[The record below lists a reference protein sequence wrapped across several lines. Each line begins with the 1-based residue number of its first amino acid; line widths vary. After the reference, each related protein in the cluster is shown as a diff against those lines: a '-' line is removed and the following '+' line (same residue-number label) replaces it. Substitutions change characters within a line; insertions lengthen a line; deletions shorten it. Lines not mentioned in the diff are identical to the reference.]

1 MGGEGKRDA
10 GELARGD
17 EDTRAVGHRRRN
29 QPDQR
34 GDRPAHRDPVDRN
47 AEQVGEGGAPG
58 GDCRVKI
65 SGLRGP
71 PPPGLDRIGHGVGH
85 VDRWNANARGVEVAV
100 GDVEPPAERTAHGA
114 GR

>member
-47 AEQVGEGGAPG
+47 AEQVGEGGTPG
-58 GDCRVKI
+58 GDCRVTI
-65 SGLRGP
+65 SGLRAPRRQASTASATASATWTGGTP
-71 PPPGLDRIGHGVGH
+71 ML
-85 VDRWNANARGVEVAV
+85 AV
-100 GDVEPPAERTAHGA
+100 LR
-114 GR
+114 